1 LEDQKNSKM
10 LTLEELEDLARNQ
23 SSESRRVL
31 LHGLTDHF
39 LAKADEYTE
48 KYGDVFSDIIL
59 HLLKEVTVDARQ
71 ELSKKV
77 APLEEFPA
85 QIVHKL
91 AHDEFEVASPVLE
104 LSPKL
109 SDDDLISI
117 ASIMMHEHRLAISR
131 RKQLGAKVTDT
142 LARSNEADVMREMA
156 GNPGATF
163 SDATYRLVAERAKKD
178 TELQEKLVERTDLL
192 PTIAVQL
199 TPFLSDELKEKLN
212 LGKKDDD
219 DGSFAG
225 LLDSLSEFEV
235 DKSKKKPVA
244 PKQSQGTTPEI
255 AQEIKR
261 IKAGKADLNEVV
273 ARLAKADRFSGVC
286 MLLAA
291 IADLPEKGVSST
303 MLNQNG
309 QPVAIACKAIG
320 LNDEAFKAVARM
332 RGKRLKL
339 PDDEVTRLIAKYS
352 SLKDFDSKKTL
363 MAMRDRFKGSA
374 AA

>member
-1 LEDQKNSKM
+1 
-10 LTLEELEDLARNQ
+10 
-23 SSESRRVL
+23 
-31 LHGLTDHF
+31 
-39 LAKADEYTE
+39 
-48 KYGDVFSDIIL
+48 
-59 HLLKEVTVDARQ
+59 
-71 ELSKKV
+71 
-77 APLEEFPA
+77 
-85 QIVHKL
+85 
-91 AHDEFEVASPVLE
+91 
-104 LSPKL
+104 
-109 SDDDLISI
+109 
-117 ASIMMHEHRLAISR
+117 MMHEHRLAISR

-142 LARSNEADVMREMA
+142 LARSNEVDVMREMA

-192 PTIAVQL
+192 PTIAIQL

-212 LGKKDDD
+212 MGKKDDD
-219 DGSFAG
+219 DNSFSG

-235 DKSKKKPVA
+235 DKKKKPVA
-244 PKQSQGTTPEI
+244 RRSSEGATPEI
-255 AQEIKR
+255 AEEIKR

-273 ARLAKADRFSGVC
+273 TRLAKADRFSGVC
-286 MLLAA
+286 MLLAG

-309 QPVAIACKAIG
+309 QPVAITCKAIG
-320 LNDEAFKAVARM
+320 LNDEAFKAIARM
-332 RGKRLKL
+332 RGARLKL
-339 PDDEVTRLIAKYS
+339 PDDDVTRLIAKYS